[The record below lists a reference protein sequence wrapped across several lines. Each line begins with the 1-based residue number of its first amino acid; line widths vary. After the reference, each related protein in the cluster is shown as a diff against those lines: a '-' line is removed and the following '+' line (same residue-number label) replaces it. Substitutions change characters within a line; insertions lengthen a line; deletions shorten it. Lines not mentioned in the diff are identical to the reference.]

1 MDGKTNCTGDDV
13 ILNGSSSATC
23 QEMLVQSEAFDFF
36 LGPENSEKTNADCD
50 SAERYPAN
58 AILYRSARM
67 PLAKRRA
74 VMNITIIVN
83 RDYFSQS

>member
-1 MDGKTNCTGDDV
+1 MDGKTNCTGDDI
-13 ILNGSSSATC
+13 ILNESSSATC
-23 QEMLVQSEAFDFF
+23 QEMLVQSEALDF

-74 VMNITIIVN
+74 VTNITIIVN
-83 RDYFSQS
+83 LDYFSQS